1 MAMRYRKKPVVVE
14 AIQWTGKN
22 MQELKNFV
30 GDSLEYDV
38 MDAAWEVGKGPVIVN
53 VRIQTLEGIHHASVG
68 DFIIK
73 GIRGEFYPCKPDIF
87 AKTYESASLTPPNEW
102 VSVEERLPA
111 PGERV
116 LATDCGFVGEFY
128 INKRGK
134 WQRYN
139 VNCSELLMALDILY
153 WMPLPAPPEKE

>member
-1 MAMRYRKKPVVVE
+1 MAMTYIISEICGDWSLHIKCPGTSNNFLFFKSRNNAELVKSILEWEDAHPNEAVPYKP
-14 AIQWTGKN
+14 T
-22 MQELKNFV
+22 
-30 GDSLEYDV
+30 
-38 MDAAWEVGKGPVIVN
+38 
-53 VRIQTLEGIHHASVG
+53 
-68 DFIIK
+68 
-73 GIRGEFYPCKPDIF
+73 
-87 AKTYESASLTPPNEW
+87 LTPPNEW
-102 VSVEERLPA
+102 VSVEERLPE

-153 WMPLPAPPEKE
+153 WMPLPAPPDLRPPEGEEDT

>member
-1 MAMRYRKKPVVVE
+1 MVRAIDANELLGIERLLDTDVVRQSKTASWLLDQV
-14 AIQWTGKN
+14 
-22 MQELKNFV
+22 LH
-30 GDSLEYDV
+30 D
-38 MDAAWEVGKGPVIVN
+38 
-53 VRIQTLEGIHHASVG
+53 IQTI
-68 DFIIK
+68 
-73 GIRGEFYPCKPDIF
+73 P
-87 AKTYESASLTPPNEW
+87 TLTPPNEW
-102 VSVEERLPA
+102 VSVYDRLPE

-153 WMPLPAPPEKE
+153 WMPLPAPPDCQTLEGET

>member
-1 MAMRYRKKPVVVE
+1 MRPIDADK
-14 AIQWTGKN
+14 I
-22 MQELKNFV
+22 
-30 GDSLEYDV
+30 EYFDDYYGFEIAYKV
-38 MDAAWEVGKGPVIVN
+38 
-53 VRIQTLEGIHHASVG
+53 
-68 DFIIK
+68 
-73 GIRGEFYPCKPDIF
+73 DIDNLP
-87 AKTYESASLTPPNEW
+87 TLTPPNEW
-102 VSVEERLPA
+102 VSVEERLPE

-153 WMPLPAPPEKE
+153 WMPLPESPKEDE